1 MASIRQSTFASA
13 QRRSVLAR
21 NRNAIEALVAPTAAF
36 AELAESAQSVKA
48 LARHL
53 GRSTPTLYR
62 RFGHRDPL
70 GGAYVMALCALVAP
84 ARSATR
90 WFAAEGGELIERH
103 DGGLVFLRGFGRAF
117 LAPMLAEPA
126 LTLAAHR
133 HGLAGVELRPADLA
147 ALDEDAVA
155 SLAALDHAAAA
166 PVDYIPVIVDAA
178 ALVLERIGRA
188 PRHAT
193 ELAQHLVTA
202 SFGCGEGNVNG
213 ATNRFLDRALP
224 LLGVERTPPSDALD
238 QAWLL
243 TQLAERLALQG
254 IQHELLDLY
263 PLLRAGPTRHG

>member
-1 MASIRQSTFASA
+1 MASIRQSTFATA

-21 NRNAIEALVAPTAAF
+21 NRNAIEALVAPMAAF
-36 AELAESAQSVKA
+36 AELPEATQTVKA

-53 GRSTPTLYR
+53 GRSTPTIYR
-62 RFGHRDPL
+62 RFGHRNPL

-84 ARSATR
+84 ARRATR
-90 WFAAEGGELIERH
+90 WFATEGGELLERH

-117 LAPMLAEPA
+117 LSPLLAYPA

-133 HGLAGVELRPADLA
+133 HGLAGVELRPSDLM
-147 ALDEDAVA
+147 ALDEDSKGIDGAHDPATVR
-155 SLAALDHAAAA
+155 
-166 PVDYIPVIVDAA
+166 PVEYLPVLVDAA
-178 ALVLERIGRA
+178 TLLLERIGRPVRQA
-188 PRHAT
+188 P

-202 SFGCGEGNVNG
+202 SFGCAEGNVNG

-224 LLGVERTPPSDALD
+224 SLGVERTPPSDALD

-254 IQHELLDLY
+254 TQRELRDLY
-263 PLLRAGPTRHG
+263 RLLHGAPLRHG